1 MNKLKIG
8 ILIHSD
14 AQAAWVHKM
23 LEKIVHSDYAEI
35 VLVVRKVSSKP
46 PAFPLSKF
54 KNYFKHLIY
63 FLYVKFDELFFK
75 VSPSAFQSKSIA
87 SLIQNTASISVRTK
101 STALSDRFLEEDLE
115 KIKRYNLDVI
125 IRLSGFKILRGGILN
140 VAKCGVWSF
149 HHGDNAVNR
158 GGPPGF
164 WEVVEN
170 RSETG
175 VVLQI
180 LTEDLDGGKT
190 IDKSFSC
197 TNSFS
202 VNRNANNYY
211 WKALSMVPRN
221 LKKLH
226 KLGIDSFLLE
236 INDKNKNPYFYFNQ
250 LYKKP
255 VSSTMFTAVVSIYW
269 SILVKKISE
278 TFWVKQWILLYD
290 INKNNEIS
298 KSFFRFK
305 KIIPPKDRF
314 WADPFIVTKNGIT
327 YVFIEELLYKTNKGH
342 ISVFTIDESG
352 KRSKPTPIIET
363 DYHLSYPF
371 VFEVKG
377 IYYMIPETC
386 ANKTIELYQCIEFP
400 YKWELQHNLMEN
412 LDAVDTTI
420 HFHNG
425 KYWMFVNIK
434 ENKGASNCDELFL
447 FYADSFKTTSWQA
460 HPMNPIVSDVKKARP
475 AGKIFQYK
483 GGLYRPSQDCSGH
496 YGRGMNIQKI
506 SELNETSYKEE
517 TLQSIYSQ
525 WDPTLMSTH
534 TINFDERVTIIDAL
548 HKRFRFF

>member
-14 AQAAWVHKM
+14 AQTAWVYKM
-23 LEKIVHSDYAEI
+23 LERIVHSDYSEI
-35 VLVVRKVSSKP
+35 ALVIRKIPSNSSNASVSKWKSI
-46 PAFPLSKF
+46 FNHF
-54 KNYFKHLIY
+54 MY

-75 VSPSAFQSKSIA
+75 VNPSAFKAQSIA
-87 SLIQNTASISVRTK
+87 SLIENAELINVTTK
-101 STALSDRFLEEDLE
+101 STALSDRFLEHDLE
-115 KIKRYNLDVI
+115 KIKKYNLDVI

-140 VAKCGVWSF
+140 AAKCGVWSF

-158 GGPPGF
+158 GGPAGV
-164 WEVVEN
+164 WEVIEK
-170 RSETG
+170 RKETG

-180 LTEDLDGGKT
+180 LTEDLDGGKI

-197 TNSFS
+197 TNFFS
-202 VNRNANNYY
+202 VNRNVNNYY

-221 LKKLH
+221 LQKLH
-226 KLGIDSFLLE
+226 SIGSDNFLLE
-236 INDKNKNPYFYFNQ
+236 IDDKNKNPYFYFNP

-255 VSSTMFTAVVSIYW
+255 ASAIMFKAVVSIYW
-269 SILVKKISE
+269 EILAKKISE
-278 TFWVKQWILLYD
+278 LFWVRQWILLYD
-290 INKNNEIS
+290 LNKNNEIS

-314 WADPFIVTKNGIT
+314 WADPFIITKNGIT
-327 YVFIEELLYKTNKGH
+327 YVFIEELLYKTDKGH

-352 KRSKPTPIIET
+352 KRSEPTPIIET

-371 VFEVKG
+371 VFEDKG
-377 IYYMIPETC
+377 TYYMIPETC
-386 ANKTIELYQCIEFP
+386 ANKTIELYQCLEFP
-400 YKWELQHNLMEN
+400 YKWQLQHNLMGN

-447 FYADSFKTTSWQA
+447 FYANDFKTTSWQA

-483 GGLYRPSQDCSGH
+483 GALYRPSQDCSGR

-506 SELNETSYKEE
+506 TELNEINYKEE
-517 TLQSIYSQ
+517 TLQSIYSD
-525 WDPTLMSTH
+525 WDSSLLATH
-534 TINFDERVTIIDAL
+534 TINFDERITIIDAL
-548 HKRFRFF
+548 HKRFKFF